1 MEHGGVD
8 SFSVG
13 LCVWAHEV
21 GLLGLEKVPVFY
33 LNYAP
38 ANWEEFCVIFF
49 KTLKSTLMF

>member
-38 ANWEEFCVIFF
+38 A
-49 KTLKSTLMF
+49 